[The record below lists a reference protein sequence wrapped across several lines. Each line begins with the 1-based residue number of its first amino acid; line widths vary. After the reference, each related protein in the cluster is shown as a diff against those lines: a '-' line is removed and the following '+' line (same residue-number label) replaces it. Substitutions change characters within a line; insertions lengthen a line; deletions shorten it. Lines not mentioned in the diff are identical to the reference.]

1 LGENHPHIKFIRK
14 SRFEGQMSKDSESKK
29 ISRRNFLGKA
39 GTGIVGSSILISSI
53 GAVDKTE
60 GDVTDVPSIDPKETD
75 LLQFWVNGKQQK
87 LKINPSATLAVVL
100 REKLNLTGTKIVCNQ
115 GACGG
120 CTVVMDNKAVY
131 ACHMLA
137 LDASGKKVITIEGLL
152 KGEELHHLQE
162 SFIEKDGLQ
171 CGFCT
176 PGQIMS
182 AYALLLNKPK
192 PSREDAIEAM
202 SGNICR
208 CGAYPNILDSVL
220 HAAQINN

>member
-1 LGENHPHIKFIRK
+1 
-14 SRFEGQMSKDSESKK
+14 MSKDSESNK

-39 GTGIVGSSILISSI
+39 GTGIVGSTILISSI
-53 GAVDKTE
+53 GAADKTGPDLAE
-60 GDVTDVPSIDPKETD
+60 APPIDPKETD
-75 LLQFWVNGKQQK
+75 ILQFWVNGKKQK
-87 LKINPSATLAVVL
+87 LKINPSSTLAEVL
-100 REKLNLTGTKIVCNQ
+100 RNKLNLTGTKIVCNQ

-137 LDASGKKVITIEGLL
+137 LDAAGKIVVTIEGLL
-152 KGEELHHLQE
+152 EGEELNHLQE
-162 SFIEKDGLQ
+162 AFIEKDGLQ

-182 AYALLLNKPK
+182 AYALLLSKPK
-192 PSREDAIEAM
+192 PNRDDVIEAM

-220 HAAQINN
+220 LAAQNKN

>member
-1 LGENHPHIKFIRK
+1 
-14 SRFEGQMSKDSESKK
+14 MSKDSESKK

-53 GAVDKTE
+53 GAADKS
-60 GDVTDVPSIDPKETD
+60 GTDLAETSPIDPKETD
-75 LLQFWVNGKQQK
+75 ILQFWVNGKLQK
-87 LKINPSATLAVVL
+87 LRINPSATLAEIL
-100 REKLNLTGTKIVCNQ
+100 RDKLNLTGTKIVCNQ

-137 LDASGKKVITIEGLL
+137 LDAAGKKVITIEGLL
-152 KGEELHHLQE
+152 EGEELHHLQE
-162 SFIEKDGLQ
+162 AFVEKDGLQ

-182 AYALLLNKPK
+182 AYALLLSKPK
-192 PSREDAIEAM
+192 PNRDDVIEAM

-208 CGAYPNILDSVL
+208 CGAYPKILDSVL
-220 HAAQINN
+220 LAAQNKN

>member
-1 LGENHPHIKFIRK
+1 
-14 SRFEGQMSKDSESKK
+14 MSKDSESRK

-53 GAVDKTE
+53 GAVEKTE
-60 GDVTDVPSIDPKETD
+60 TEIVETFPIDPKETD
-75 LLQFWVNGKQQK
+75 LLQFWVNGKQHN
-87 LKINPSATLAVVL
+87 LKINPSATLAEVL

-120 CTVVMDNKAVY
+120 CTVVMENKAVY

-137 LDASGKKVITIEGLL
+137 LDAAGKKVITIEGLL
-152 KGEELHHLQE
+152 EGEELNHLQE
-162 SFIEKDGLQ
+162 AFIEKDGLQ

-182 AYALLLNKPK
+182 AYALLLNTPK

-220 HAAQINN
+220 LAAQNKN